1 VSNWLRYFEFFRRD
15 PRRDIDDEIRTHL
28 ELREADLIAL
38 GMSPEDARTRARREF
53 GDAAA
58 ARADALRVD
67 TRMMRRERR
76 SEWLETMARDARV
89 ALRSMRGNP
98 GFAITSIL
106 CAAAGIGITAAI
118 LSASYAILFRSLPYR
133 DSNRLVA
140 VYSRNDSRNF
150 KHVNISFGD
159 FVSWRDNSRAFVNG
173 PNGIG
178 IWSWDTKTLIGG
190 SGADGEDAERVYGAD
205 VSWNLFQ
212 VLGVQPMLGRNFLK
226 EEDVPGSHYE
236 VILSQRLWA
245 RRFASDSA
253 IIGKTIQLD
262 GRAWTVVGVM
272 PRDFNFPDRGDLW
285 VPFAGSPTENR
296 GNRMYA
302 GAIAR
307 MAPGVTFEQAQA
319 DLQRVDAA
327 LVAQF
332 PEENRGWA
340 ADVMMLRDD
349 LVGNLRDPVKVLLA
363 AVGLVLL
370 LACTNVANL
379 TLARGAMR
387 EREIAIR
394 SAIGATRDRLLR
406 QLMTES
412 LVVALAGGLLGV
424 GIAALAIWFLR
435 IAFPQGLPFY
445 LTLRLDGLALGIVA
459 VVTMLTGLLFGIIP
473 AFRGSRAD
481 LNNALRDGARGG
493 SGVDKAR
500 LRNALVIGEIAL
512 SAVLLTAALLLMRSY
527 RNLHDT
533 PLGFS
538 EQGIATARLTLPRN
552 AGYPTSVDVL
562 RFFDRLH
569 ERLSAVPNVE
579 SVGFAQ
585 GLPFSGWNVQAYA
598 VVEGE
603 SPRPKGEELDIHW
616 QPVTPD
622 YFKTIGVRLLRGR
635 WLDANDNDT
644 VNVKVLV
651 TQEFVTRAL
660 NGKEAIGRRLRMG
673 GDTEPWATIVGVIQ
687 DFRQYGLPDAAPPAV
702 FYPHAVWP
710 SRQMVVAMKAKRGD
724 PHDLIP
730 VLRSAVREIDP
741 KVALFQVST
750 LDEIVDRSLWR
761 QRLMGNVLGAFAAL
775 ALAMACLGL
784 YGVVSYMVAQ
794 RTRELGVR
802 VALGATRGSVLR
814 LVLGHSTRLV
824 ASGIIAGLVAAY
836 FAVQILGSL
845 LYGVEATD
853 PRTFGVVALG
863 LAAVALLAAAI
874 PSRRATR
881 VDPIIAMR
889 AE

>member
-1 VSNWLRYFEFFRRD
+1 MTKWLRYFEFFRRD
-15 PRRDIDDEIRTHL
+15 PRHDLDDEFRSHL
-28 ELREADLIAL
+28 ELREADLVAL
-38 GMSPEDARTRARREF
+38 GMSAEDARARARREF
-53 GDAAA
+53 GDAAT

-67 TRMMRRERR
+67 RRMLRRERR
-76 SEWLETMARDARV
+76 SEWFETMARDARV
-89 ALRSMRGNP
+89 ALRSMRSNP
-98 GFAITSIL
+98 GFALTSIL

-133 DSNRLVA
+133 DSNQLVA

-150 KHVNISFGD
+150 RRVNISFGD
-159 FVSWRDNSRAFVNG
+159 FVSWRDNSRAFANG
-173 PNGIG
+173 PDGIG
-178 IWSWDTKTLIGG
+178 IWTWDTKTLIGG
-190 SGADGEDAERVYGAD
+190 SGTEGEDAERVYGAE

-226 EEDVPGSHYE
+226 EEDVPGNNFE

-253 IIGKTIQLD
+253 IIGKPIQLD

-272 PRDFNFPDRGDLW
+272 PTDFNFPDRGDLW
-285 VPFAGSPTENR
+285 VPFAGSPTQSR

-307 MAPGVTFEQAQA
+307 MAPGVTLEQTEA
-319 DLQRVDAA
+319 DLRRVDAA
-327 LVAQF
+327 LAAQF
-332 PEENRGWA
+332 PDENRGWE
-340 ADVMMLRDD
+340 ADVLTLRDD

-370 LACTNVANL
+370 LACINVANL

-412 LVVALAGGLLGV
+412 LVIAFAGGLLGV
-424 GIAALAIWFLR
+424 GIAALALWFLR
-435 IAFPQGLPFY
+435 LAFPQGLPFY
-445 LTLRLDGLALGIVA
+445 LTLRLDNVALAIVGI
-459 VVTMLTGLLFGIIP
+459 VTMLTGLLFGVIP
-473 AFRGSRAD
+473 AFRGSRVD

-500 LRNALVIGEIAL
+500 LRSMLVVGEIAL

-538 EQGIATARLTLPRN
+538 EQGVATARLTLPRN

-562 RFFDRLH
+562 HFFDRLH
-569 ERLSAVPNVE
+569 ERLSAVPSVE
-579 SVGFAQ
+579 TVGFAQ

-603 SPRPKGEELDIHW
+603 PPRPKGEELDIHW
-616 QPVTPD
+616 QPVSPD
-622 YFKTIGVRLLRGR
+622 YFKAIGVQLLRGR
-635 WLDANDNDT
+635 WLDTSDDDT
-644 VNVKVLV
+644 LNVHVLV
-651 TQEFVTRAL
+651 TQQFVARAL

-673 GDTEPWATIVGVIQ
+673 NDTSWATIVGVIQ

-710 SRQMVVAMKAKRGD
+710 SRQMVVAMKARRGD

-741 KVALFQVST
+741 KVALFQVAT
-750 LDEIVDRSLWR
+750 LDAVVDRSLWR
-761 QRLMGNVLGAFAAL
+761 QRLMGNVLGAFAVL

-784 YGVVSYMVAQ
+784 YGVVSYMVSQ

-814 LVLGHSTRLV
+814 LVLAHSTRLV
-824 ASGIIAGLVAAY
+824 IAGIGAGLLVAY
-836 FAVQILGSL
+836 FAVRILGTL
-845 LYGVEATD
+845 LYGVQATD
-853 PRTFGVVALG
+853 PGTFGLVAVAL
-863 LAAVALLAAAI
+863 AIVALLAAAI